1 MAGVR
6 RGVWQCPDC
15 GFHQTW
21 KIKSNNSN
29 KLDRRCSSCG
39 KRVRATID
47 RSSSGK
53 GRSREVV
60 IWERKPDTNMA
71 ILENEAKKRNEN
83 KVTETSA
90 KQPIN
95 GEPVKQSDLPVI
107 WGLGWAPKSPLEF
120 VRPIKEAS
128 VRKELIRFL
137 AERHDGYL
145 NFVLDCWK
153 DCEKKEH
160 FNGKDFHDF
169 SILFVSEL
177 RAKLSERLLEPDLLE
192 LGELEVI
199 PLRGGSVHLARR
211 AERFLIDVSLCLRRI
226 AHSCSV
232 TIGQRIQWQKWMTRT
247 RLVDEQLKDL
257 FTSGLLASFFAAFFS
272 AFLDSAFSIFFFCLE
287 YHSSI
292 KLFISLSFLPKPSK

>member
-90 KQPIN
+90 
-95 GEPVKQSDLPVI
+95 
-107 WGLGWAPKSPLEF
+107 
-120 VRPIKEAS
+120 S
-128 VRKELIRFL
+128 V
-137 AERHDGYL
+137 
-145 NFVLDCWK
+145 VLLM
-153 DCEKKEH
+153 
-160 FNGKDFHDF
+160 F
-169 SILFVSEL
+169 
-177 RAKLSERLLEPDLLE
+177 
-192 LGELEVI
+192 
-199 PLRGGSVHLARR
+199 
-211 AERFLIDVSLCLRRI
+211 
-226 AHSCSV
+226 
-232 TIGQRIQWQKWMTRT
+232 Q
-247 RLVDEQLKDL
+247 
-257 FTSGLLASFFAAFFS
+257 
-272 AFLDSAFSIFFFCLE
+272 
-287 YHSSI
+287 
-292 KLFISLSFLPKPSK
+292 